1 MTTGITPITTI
12 TSSLESRQIQLR
24 YVDRVL
30 PNVGLC
36 IEFYNFVNAE
46 DAMIYPGDGKHSCG
60 EAYVKVEFQLIVFQP
75 LVDEWLVRDPMID
88 HGAVLR
94 KLYFICFVC
103 AEQGSDASEW

>member
-36 IEFYNFVNAE
+36 IEFYNFVSIKE
-46 DAMIYPGDGKHSCG
+46 SGK
-60 EAYVKVEFQLIVFQP
+60 P
-75 LVDEWLVRDPMID
+75 TP
-88 HGAVLR
+88 
-94 KLYFICFVC
+94 
-103 AEQGSDASEW
+103 